1 VPSQRKTACANLLFL
16 SINSFPAVNI
26 YSSEGGFLARIKTIP
41 PLLRLG
47 FIFPLTH
54 GWWGFSPPHKKDALP
69 YAVSLLALLSSHCLA
84 LSSFATLKQW
94 TGCFSTLRKSLFFW
108 RPASTFKVSSLC
120 PSFVAACATRSCTQ
134 KEKSDR
140 PPLASEKYR

>member
-1 VPSQRKTACANLLFL
+1 LLLFL

-41 PLLRLG
+41 PLLTHGWLG

-94 TGCFSTLRKSLFFW
+94 TGCFSTFDLT
-108 RPASTFKVSSLC
+108 PVMFKL
-120 PSFVAACATRSCTQ
+120 T
-134 KEKSDR
+134 
-140 PPLASEKYR
+140 